1 MAGEQVDHL
10 AVAAEALRLNTLA
23 IRQSEE
29 GRRDEALAAADE
41 AARLYR
47 ALAEDFP
54 AMFGTD
60 AERADALAAAIRDD
74 RPTASTVRPPAA
86 RPCEPTD
93 ETTTAGVSAPRT
105 AHSAGA
111 LDEPGAVATPEP
123 EPPVPPALDTRRL
136 GRSGRRTG
144 VSATV
149 VVVAVSAV
157 LLGAV
162 GVAGWALS
170 RPPAPTSAPAPAPA
184 QAQAPPPGVP
194 ARPWTATAR
203 IDVAP
208 TGVTLRSAP
217 STAGAPVGRLP
228 AGVDVQIQCGEIG
241 RMTSTDTGERSASWL
256 RTTTRSYL
264 AAVNVEVSGP
274 GSVPHCTPGQPP
286 VPLPHHR

>member
-1 MAGEQVDHL
+1 MAEDQVDHL
-10 AVAAEALRLNTLA
+10 TVAEEAVRLNNLA

-29 GRRDEALAAADE
+29 GRRDQALAAAEE

-60 AERADALAAAIRDD
+60 AERADALAEAIRED
-74 RPTASTVRPPAA
+74 RPRASAAVPTAVRQGEPAD
-86 RPCEPTD
+86 EPTA
-93 ETTTAGVSAPRT
+93 AGVPAPDT
-105 AHSAGA
+105 AHV
-111 LDEPGAVATPEP
+111 LDEPRAVATPEP
-123 EPPVPPALDTRRL
+123 EPPVRPAPATRHL
-136 GRSGRRTG
+136 GRSRRRTV

-149 VVVAVSAV
+149 VVAAVLAV
-157 LLGAV
+157 LLGAI

-170 RPPAPTSAPAPAPA
+170 RPHTPTSVP
-184 QAQAPPPGVP
+184 AQAPPPAAIP

-217 STAGAPVGRLP
+217 STAGAPIGRLP
-228 AGVDVQIQCGEIG
+228 ADADVQIQCGEIG
-241 RMTSTDTGERSASWL
+241 RMTSTDAGERSSSWL
-256 RTTTRSYL
+256 RTTAGSYL
-264 AAVNVEVSGP
+264 AAVNVEVRGP
-274 GSVPHCTPGQPP
+274 SPVTNCIPGQPP